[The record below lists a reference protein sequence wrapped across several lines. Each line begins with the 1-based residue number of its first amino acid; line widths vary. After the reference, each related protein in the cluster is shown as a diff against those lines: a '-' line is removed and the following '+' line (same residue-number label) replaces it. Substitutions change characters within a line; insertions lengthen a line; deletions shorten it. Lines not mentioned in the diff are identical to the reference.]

1 MSRLRRILTALALT
15 LGLVAAG
22 AVTAPAAHASDC
34 GGQVTDWVPNLLT
47 SEWLIEAFDEGN
59 PKTGA
64 IVLSYVGQAA
74 VTTFLDPLS
83 VGQGQYDHDG
93 PNDGFIWYATDL
105 FNQGD
110 RFTFFA
116 TAITCNGAETQ
127 VLAAGGP
134 VVEYG
139 VGEVGVFYMTRIL

>member
-1 MSRLRRILTALALT
+1 MSRIRRTLTAIALCA
-15 LGLVAAG
+15 GLVVGGFAA
-22 AVTAPAAHASDC
+22 APAAHASDC

-83 VGQGQYDHDG
+83 VGQGQYAHDA
-93 PNDGFIWYATDL
+93 PNDGFIWYAVDL
-105 FNQGD
+105 FNTGD

-116 TAITCNGAETQ
+116 TAVTCNSGNTQ

-134 VVEYG
+134 VVEY
-139 VGEVGVFYMTRIL
+139 EVGQVGVLYMTRVL